1 MESKRIIQALVV
13 VIATVVIGFAYFQ
26 LSETAGEQGNPLKH
40 VPSSSAI
47 ICGIDGLANSQSQ
60 LEFLD
65 KLLDT
70 PAENSCYSHWR
81 STLHTLDSLRKAQ
94 RPWYDLLQQ
103 ASLTFAAQDA
113 QNPTGW
119 SLCIGLNAGDKPEKL
134 MQLWL
139 ADAPGRAFKGTT
151 MYVGTTLSWCALDN
165 CLVVSPSPAMLE
177 QIIISSRSG
186 DVVALNSN
194 FNAAFDLRSKDVPL
208 HFYAKV
214 NDQSWLQLDP
224 VFGEQD
230 TQLTGYFE
238 QIDNT
243 KHPLLLTASDAA
255 QPVIYDVLPN
265 NTMLV
270 DVLCTNDA
278 DSLWDQL
285 NHFYDGTEAA
295 KYWAEI
301 WQSAGDSCQC
311 DLNELVL
318 SWRSGEIGTAVMTL
332 PDSSNASV
340 TFIGMRDSMDVML
353 LLEPLLLE
361 PTPQTQNI
369 YTVKYPAVFERNA
382 LPTVPIEHNYIMQ
395 WKQFVFTAST
405 PSQLQFI
412 QQSMSGLIKEPTFA
426 KALQHANSEAA
437 RTYYQIGSTA
447 TLLPVALTEL
457 LKHQGN
463 YAVSIEDTPGEK
475 SLIAIGLDI
484 RTSATPA
491 RVEAPEPLLN
501 LLEEPAETPQVSG
514 STWTVI
520 NHNTQ
525 EKEQLTGDAKGNLT
539 LKDVTGK
546 VLWTRNLGSPI
557 LGDVVQV
564 DALKNNKLQYA
575 FTTASGL
582 YLIDRNGKDVSGFPY
597 LPKPRITSPL
607 LVADYD
613 NTKKYRLIFAMGDDM
628 IVNMSI
634 DGKMTSGWKYQPK
647 NTGSSVKAIKSAK
660 IGSDDVLFAV
670 SENGSIQ
677 ILKRTGEEKST
688 CSTLLENYNG
698 GAISIVPGTEING
711 TAIVYSTAAGERTM
725 QIRVP

>member
-1 MESKRIIQALVV
+1 MESKRIIQASVV
-13 VIATVVIGFAYFQ
+13 LITAAVIGFAYFQ
-26 LSETAGEQGNPLKH
+26 LSETAGDQGNPLKH
-40 VPSSSAI
+40 VPSSSVI
-47 ICGIDGLANSQSQ
+47 ICGIDGLANSQNE
-60 LEFLD
+60 LE
-65 KLLDT
+65 LLDILLET
-70 PAENSCYSHWR
+70 PSENSCYGHWR
-81 STLHTLDSLRKAQ
+81 NTLHTLDSLRKAQ

-103 ASLTFAAQDA
+103 APLTFAAQDA
-113 QNPTGW
+113 QNPSGW
-119 SLCIGLNAGDKPEKL
+119 SLCIGLNAGDKPDKL

-139 ADAPGRAFKGTT
+139 DDAPGRAFKGTT
-151 MYVGTTLSWCALDN
+151 MYVGTTLSWCTLDN
-165 CLVVSPSPAMLE
+165 CLVVSPSPATLE
-177 QIIISSRSG
+177 QIIISSGSG
-186 DVVALNSN
+186 DVVALNSD

-208 HFYAKV
+208 HLYAKV
-214 NDQSWLQLDP
+214 NDRSWLQLDP
-224 VFGEQD
+224 VFGEKG

-238 QIDNT
+238 QADNT
-243 KHPLLLTASDAA
+243 KHPLLLTSSDAA
-255 QPVIYDVLPN
+255 QPVVYEVLPD

-270 DVLCTNDA
+270 DLLCTNDA
-278 DSLWDQL
+278 DSLWSQL
-285 NHFYDGTEAA
+285 SRYYDGTEAS
-295 KYWAEI
+295 KYWTEV
-301 WQSAGDSCQC
+301 WQSVGDSCQC
-311 DLNELVL
+311 DLNELLL
-318 SWRSGEIGTAVMTL
+318 SWRSGEVGTAVMTL

-340 TFIGMRDSMDVML
+340 AFVGMRDSMDVML

-382 LPTVPIEHNYIMQ
+382 LPTVPLEHNYIMQ

-405 PSQLQFI
+405 PSQLQWI
-412 QQSMSGLIKEPTFA
+412 QQSMNGLVKEPAFA
-426 KALQHANSEAA
+426 KALQHANSSAA
-437 RTYYQIGSTA
+437 RTYYQVGSTT
-447 TLLPVALTEL
+447 TLLPSALTEL

-491 RVEAPEPLLN
+491 RVEAPEPLLE
-501 LLEEPAETPQVSG
+501 LIEEPAETPLPSG

-539 LKDVTGK
+539 LKDASGK
-546 VLWTRNLGSPI
+546 ILWTRNLGSPI

-564 DALKNNKLQYA
+564 DALRNNKLQYV

-597 LPKPRITSPL
+597 LPKPPITSPL

-628 IVNMSI
+628 IINMSI

-660 IGSDDVLFAV
+660 IGSDDVLFAI

-698 GAISIVPGTEING
+698 GLISIVPGTEING

>member
-1 MESKRIIQALVV
+1 
-13 VIATVVIGFAYFQ
+13 
-26 LSETAGEQGNPLKH
+26 
-40 VPSSSAI
+40 
-47 ICGIDGLANSQSQ
+47 
-60 LEFLD
+60 
-65 KLLDT
+65 
-70 PAENSCYSHWR
+70 
-81 STLHTLDSLRKAQ
+81 
-94 RPWYDLLQQ
+94 
-103 ASLTFAAQDA
+103 
-113 QNPTGW
+113 
-119 SLCIGLNAGDKPEKL
+119 

-139 ADAPGRAFKGTT
+139 DDAPGRTFKGTT
-151 MYVGTTLSWCALDN
+151 MYVGTTLSWCTLDN
-165 CLVVSPSPAMLE
+165 CLVVSPSPATLE
-177 QIIISSRSG
+177 QIIISSGSG
-186 DVVALNSN
+186 DVVALNSD
-194 FNAAFDLRSKDVPL
+194 FNAAFELRSKDVPL
-208 HFYAKV
+208 HLYAKV
-214 NDQSWLQLDP
+214 NDRSWLQLDP
-224 VFGEQD
+224 VFGEQG

-238 QIDNT
+238 QADNT
-243 KHPLLLTASDAA
+243 KHPLLLTSSDAA
-255 QPVIYDVLPN
+255 QPLIYDVLPD

-278 DSLWDQL
+278 DSLWNQL
-285 NHFYDGTEAA
+285 SRYNDGTEAS
-295 KYWAEI
+295 KYWTEV
-301 WQSAGDSCQC
+301 WQSVGDSCQC
-311 DLNELVL
+311 DLNELLL
-318 SWRSGEIGTAVMTL
+318 SWRSGEVGTAVMTL

-340 TFIGMRDSMDVML
+340 AFVGMRDSIDVML

-382 LPTVPIEHNYIMQ
+382 LPTVPLEHNYIMQ
-395 WKQFVFTAST
+395 WKQFVLTAST

-412 QQSMSGLIKEPTFA
+412 QQSMNNLIKEPAFA
-426 KALQHANSEAA
+426 KALQHANSDAA
-437 RTYYQIGSTA
+437 RTYYQIGSTT
-447 TLLPVALTEL
+447 TLLPSALTEL
-457 LKHQGN
+457 LKHQEN
-463 YAVSIEDTPGEK
+463 YAVSIEDTPGQK

-501 LLEEPAETPQVSG
+501 LIEEPAETPLPSG
-514 STWTVI
+514 SAWTVI

-539 LKDVTGK
+539 LKDASGNI
-546 VLWTRNLGSPI
+546 LWTRNLGSPI

-564 DALKNNKLQYA
+564 DALRNNKLQYV
-575 FTTASGL
+575 FTTTSGL

-597 LPKPRITSPL
+597 QPKPPITSPL

-628 IVNMSI
+628 IINMSI

-677 ILKRTGEEKST
+677 LLKRTGEEKET

-698 GAISIVPGTEING
+698 GQISIVPGTEING
-711 TAIVYSTAAGERTM
+711 TAIVYSTAAGERTT